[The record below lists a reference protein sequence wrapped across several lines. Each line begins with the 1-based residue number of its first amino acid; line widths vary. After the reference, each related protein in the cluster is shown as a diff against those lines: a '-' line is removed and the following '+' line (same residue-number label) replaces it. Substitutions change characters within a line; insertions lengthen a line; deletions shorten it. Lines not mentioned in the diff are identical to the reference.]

1 MKKILKLFDKKNV
14 NYIAI
19 IISILTLVAFIYQT
33 SVISQQQHMS
43 VYPHLMLQNQNGG
56 SLNYS
61 YTLTNKGV
69 GPAII
74 ESFRVTS
81 ADGKMYD
88 DLGLFLLNKLPEKYH
103 EDILISNVSDGQ
115 LISSGEEIELFAFN
129 HNRGFERRQDTS
141 ITKTKVEPLVLSDQI
156 YTILNDQDLKIEILY
171 KSVYNDRWHIS
182 NTDKTPSKVLRLK
195 L

>member
-1 MKKILKLFDKKNV
+1 MKRVIKLFEKKNV

-33 SVISQQQHMS
+33 TVISQQQHMS

-74 ESFRVTS
+74 ESLRVTS
-81 ADGKMYD
+81 PEGKVYD
-88 DLGLFLLNKLPEKYH
+88 DLGLFLMNSLPEKYH
-103 EDILISNVSDGQ
+103 EDILISNVSNGQ
-115 LISSGEEIELFAFN
+115 LISSGEQIELFAFN
-129 HNRGFERRQDTS
+129 HNRGFQSRQDTTV
-141 ITKTKVEPLVLSDQI
+141 TKTKVEPIILSDKI
-156 YTILNDQDLKIEILY
+156 YSILNDNALHIEIAY
-171 KSVYNDRWHIS
+171 KSVYNDRWQINNKNKS
-182 NTDKTPSKVLRLK
+182 PSKL
-195 L
+195 

>member
-1 MKKILKLFDKKNV
+1 MKKLFKIFSKKNV
-14 NYIAI
+14 NYLAI
-19 IISILTLVAFIYQT
+19 MISILTLIAFIYQT

-74 ESFRVTS
+74 ESFKVISPER
-81 ADGKMYD
+81 KLYD
-88 DLGLFLLNKLPEKYH
+88 DLGLFLLNSLPEKYH
-103 EDILISNVSDGQ
+103 EDILISNVSNGQ

-129 HNRGFERRQDTS
+129 YNRGFQSRQDSTVTS
-141 ITKTKVEPLVLSDQI
+141 TKVEPLILADKI
-156 YTILNDQDLKIEILY
+156 YGLLNTEGLNIEIRY
-171 KSVYNDRWHIS
+171 KSVYNDRWLVNNKNKS
-182 NTDKTPSKVLRLK
+182 PLEL
-195 L
+195 